1 MSTQLELLEALRLTA
16 EQLKALRTDF
26 VEAIGYDPH
35 EDECSIYQE
44 VLEDA
49 DRAIAVAERSIAKAE
64 ETHQDDCQ

>member
-1 MSTQLELLEALRLTA
+1 MSTELGLLEALRLTA

-44 VLEDA
+44 ILEDT

-64 ETHQDDCQ
+64 ETEHERN